1 MLGEFKSAIKCTN
14 IRIASDWLFPILLVL
29 LSVSGLTIHFLRY
42 QNLPMA
48 TYYAYVAHLAIM
60 MMLYVT
66 VGPMGKWAHLIYRPF
81 AVYFQAVK
89 ASAKQVQEESSAVPC
104 GSRLKFIKLLCFN
117 KRRLIMSE
125 KMAVVCNGNTPAN
138 IMPTL
143 IFSSS
148 GLSLDYEV
156 HVFFCP
162 AGANWLLK
170 GELEKLGTPK
180 GLPNP
185 VELVQHHLGFGRRN
199 RPLRARSGK

>member
-1 MLGEFKSAIKCTN
+1 MERKSEMT
-14 IRIASDWLFPILLVL
+14 
-29 LSVSGLTIHFLRY
+29 
-42 QNLPMA
+42 
-48 TYYAYVAHLAIM
+48 
-60 MMLYVT
+60 
-66 VGPMGKWAHLIYRPF
+66 
-81 AVYFQAVK
+81 
-89 ASAKQVQEESSAVPC
+89 
-104 GSRLKFIKLLCFN
+104 
-117 KRRLIMSE
+117 E

-170 GELEKLGTPK
+170 GELEKLGSPK

-185 VELVQHHLGFGRRN
+185 IELFNTILDLGGEIVLCELALEN
-199 RPLRARSGK
+199 KDIDPKDLRDDRIKIKKAPPYLMDIEGAKMTFTF